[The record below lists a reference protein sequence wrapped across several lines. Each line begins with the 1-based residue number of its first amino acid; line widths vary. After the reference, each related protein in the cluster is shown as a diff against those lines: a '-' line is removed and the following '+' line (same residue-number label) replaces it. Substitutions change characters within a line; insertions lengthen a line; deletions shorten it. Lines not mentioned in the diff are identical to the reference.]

1 MKLRKG
7 IVACV
12 LAATVVAAS
21 AMSVMAAG
29 SASKTATAVGSVTK
43 YAVAVGSV
51 TKNGVAVGSVTK
63 NAVAVGSVT
72 KNGVAVGSISK
83 DGKAGNYKVEVVSAN
98 SAIYTQLK
106 ADQPAVAEAVVAVND
121 GKMTMKEFIE
131 ELKKD
136 SVAVADKLDGTEFV
150 SGFYSL
156 TPDAST
162 QKGEDGKYKVTL
174 TVQNLTK
181 DLTGIKVLAYN
192 ATTKEWE
199 VVEIPADDI
208 DVANHTITVSLEDV
222 SLFAVIS
229 DAK

>member
-43 YAVAVGSV
+43 NA
-51 TKNGVAVGSVTK
+51 VAVGSVTK

>member
-12 LAATVVAAS
+12 LAAAVVASS

-29 SASKTATAVGSVTK
+29 SVSKKPTATGSVTKNATAVGSVTK
-43 YAVAVGSV
+43 KAVAVGSV

-63 NAVAVGSVT
+63 NAAS
-72 KNGVAVGSISK
+72 
-83 DGKAGNYKVEVVSAN
+83 GNYKVEVVSTS
-98 SAIYTQLK
+98 SAIYEQLK
-106 ADQPAVAEAVVAVND
+106 ADQPTVAEAVVAVND
-121 GKMTMKEFIE
+121 GKMTMEEFIE
-131 ELKKD
+131 ALKAD
-136 SVAVADKLDGTEFV
+136 SDAVADKLAGTEFV

-156 TPDAST
+156 TPEAGT

-192 ATTKEWE
+192 TTTKAWE
-199 VVEIPADDI
+199 VVEIPAEDI

>member
-29 SASKTATAVGSVTK
+29 SATK

>member
-43 YAVAVGSV
+43 NA
-51 TKNGVAVGSVTK
+51 VAVGSVTK

-98 SAIYTQLK
+98 SAVYTQLK

>member
-43 YAVAVGSV
+43 YA
-51 TKNGVAVGSVTK
+51 VAVGSVTK